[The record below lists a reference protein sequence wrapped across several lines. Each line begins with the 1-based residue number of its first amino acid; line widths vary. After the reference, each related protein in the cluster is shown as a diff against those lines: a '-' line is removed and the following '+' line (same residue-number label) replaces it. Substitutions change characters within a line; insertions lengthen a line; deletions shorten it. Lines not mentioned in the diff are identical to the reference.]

1 MSARELE
8 CTDEFLAELTN
19 NPSKFKSFLSTVAAK
34 LKGPNVITFPTIE
47 NAIKEVYE
55 DNDVIAPDTEIIH
68 YVFDGLIFTQPI
80 TVKESVLA
88 NLLRQ
93 LHTEHRNNINKE

>member
-1 MSARELE
+1 MSAKELE
-8 CTDEFLAELTN
+8 RTDEFLSELTN
-19 NPSKFKSFLSTVAAK
+19 DPSKFKNFLSNIAKK
-34 LKGPNVITFPTIE
+34 LKGTTIITFPIIE
-47 NAIKEVYE
+47 NAIKDAYG
-55 DNDVIAPDTEIIH
+55 DNDVVPPNTDIIH

-93 LHTEHRNNINKE
+93 LHTEHRNNINEE